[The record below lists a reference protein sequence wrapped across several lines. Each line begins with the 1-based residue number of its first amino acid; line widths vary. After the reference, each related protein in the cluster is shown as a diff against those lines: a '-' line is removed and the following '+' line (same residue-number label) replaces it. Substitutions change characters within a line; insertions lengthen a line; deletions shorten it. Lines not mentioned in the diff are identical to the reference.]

1 MELYYIIIT
10 SLPTH
15 LPNLV
20 YYIRGVG
27 SNMSNP
33 VSHVFFVA
41 KTCESP
47 DGWHC
52 SHPAGPSIQKDLE
65 LEEAT
70 NGECFIFVDI
80 THDGSGWCWQKYA
93 NSDWGYIYIYF
104 GFLMGFMAHH
114 RKSSTMD
121 PSWDI
126 AYLQF
131 ISSPKTR
138 SGNVWKMIFLG
149 PKWNTVMFGVY
160 LKFIWG
166 VVPYGPSSAW
176 QSNAVGVNHLR
187 SPMGSMARV
196 KITIQNLKVTD
207 PCKLFGGASFPLTNS
222 NSHGDH

>member
-1 MELYYIIIT
+1 MNPFLLEKNMELYYIIIT

-80 THDGSGWCWQKYA
+80 THDGSGWCW
-93 NSDWGYIYIYF
+93 
-104 GFLMGFMAHH
+104 
-114 RKSSTMD
+114 
-121 PSWDI
+121 
-126 AYLQF
+126 
-131 ISSPKTR
+131 
-138 SGNVWKMIFLG
+138 
-149 PKWNTVMFGVY
+149 
-160 LKFIWG
+160 
-166 VVPYGPSSAW
+166 
-176 QSNAVGVNHLR
+176 
-187 SPMGSMARV
+187 
-196 KITIQNLKVTD
+196 
-207 PCKLFGGASFPLTNS
+207 
-222 NSHGDH
+222 